1 MDIMSKINEIVD
13 KIKNDP
19 TLMQKFKSNPIEAIE
34 GLIGVD
40 LPNEMIEK
48 VVDGVKAKLSAD
60 KISGAVGTLTKL
72 F

>member
-1 MDIMSKINEIVD
+1 MDIKGKISEIVE

-19 TLMQKFKSNPIEAIE
+19 NLMQKFKTNPIEAIE

-40 LPNEMIEK
+40 IPDEMVAK
-48 VVDGVKAKLSAD
+48 VVDGVKAKLASD
-60 KISGAVGTLTKL
+60 KLSGAVGTIKNL

>member
-1 MDIMSKINEIVD
+1 MDIKAKITEIVE

-19 TLMQKFKSNPIEAIE
+19 NLMQKFKSNPIEAIE

-40 LPNEMIEK
+40 IPDEMVAK
-48 VVDGVKAKLSAD
+48 VVDGVKAKLTGD
-60 KISGAVGTLTKL
+60 KISGAVGALKNL

>member
-1 MDIMSKINEIVD
+1 MDIKAKITEIVD

-19 TLMQKFKSNPIEAIE
+19 NLMQKFKSNPIEAIE

-40 LPNEMIEK
+40 IPDEMVAK
-48 VVDGVKAKLSAD
+48 VVDGVKAKLTGD
-60 KISGAVGTLTKL
+60 KISGAVGALKNL